1 MYKKVR
7 SLIEISRPDLTLAG
21 GLCVITGQII
31 SMHGLPSPFVGLM
44 GFLTG
49 FFVSGSAIIL
59 NDYFDYEVDL
69 INSPSRPIPSGEV
82 SLSEALVLMVLFAAA
97 GFLSAGLIDITPL
110 IFALFIWLVSVL
122 YNWKY
127 KEAGLLGNMM
137 VALSVAWFFIFGS
150 ATVGKL
156 GNTMIWVWSAMAFL
170 FDLGEEIAS
179 DAMDMEGDMKRSA
192 RTLPILHGK
201 TYAIHVS
208 TLLFMLFISM
218 SFIIVLMN
226 RNYLFIMIPLDL
238 VVLYLSLKLLK
249 SDNIEE
255 GKKTIRMMY
264 LAVTLFVGAFAVLSI
279 L

>member
-1 MYKKVR
+1 
-7 SLIEISRPDLTLAG
+7 
-21 GLCVITGQII
+21 
-31 SMHGLPSPFVGLM
+31 M

-97 GFLSAGLIDITPL
+97 GFVSAGLIGITPF

-127 KEAGLLGNMM
+127 KETGLLGNMM

-156 GNTMIWVWSAMAFL
+156 GNTMIWV
-170 FDLGEEIAS
+170 
-179 DAMDMEGDMKRSA
+179 
-192 RTLPILHGK
+192 
-201 TYAIHVS
+201 
-208 TLLFMLFISM
+208 
-218 SFIIVLMN
+218 
-226 RNYLFIMIPLDL
+226 
-238 VVLYLSLKLLK
+238 
-249 SDNIEE
+249 
-255 GKKTIRMMY
+255 
-264 LAVTLFVGAFAVLSI
+264 
-279 L
+279 